1 MILIT
6 YPNFDYFSPDDIQ
19 KISSES
25 TVEVAPQDCV
35 SSLEDIDLMEVK
47 TIISGKW
54 IDAFGV
60 NVKAVST
67 YNVNKFRSHGVP
79 FHPSQMGGVG
89 FVFKVGEMIFYH
101 TGDTNFTPEM
111 EGLYVDLMLI
121 SVGGTYV
128 MTYEEEA

>member
-79 FHPSQMGGVG
+79 FHPSQM
-89 FVFKVGEMIFYH
+89 
-101 TGDTNFTPEM
+101 
-111 EGLYVDLMLI
+111 
-121 SVGGTYV
+121 
-128 MTYEEEA
+128 